1 VSKLLGSG
9 ESNESVVHQQKRSQ
23 NYSLLAWAFTIC
35 YYALFVLSTL
45 LIAKKGKRK
54 KEREKKGKREEKAQ
68 NFCCLSRRQLVNR
81 SGAAGARRLL
91 IVRSGRGG
99 QHPQLHSSGDAT
111 DCVSTKT
118 QWEWLKASSWRGES
132 TAFRYSFIHS
142 IVDLFEESRREHK
155 HPSLSSD
162 WLRWCHVP

>member
-1 VSKLLGSG
+1 MHFLSLAP
-9 ESNESVVHQQKRSQ
+9 
-23 NYSLLAWAFTIC
+23 YSLL
-35 YYALFVLSTL
+35 
-45 LIAKKGKRK
+45 KKEKEK

-111 DCVSTKT
+111 G
-118 QWEWLKASSWRGES
+118 QKAV
-132 TAFRYSFIHS
+132 HNK
-142 IVDLFEESRREHK
+142 EHHGK
-155 HPSLSSD
+155 GMHTLPQ
-162 WLRWCHVP
+162 